1 VAAEVRFPVRGARAM
16 NPTATEIAESDAWK
30 QMLSQ
35 LDLQLWNEF
44 KRAKLNDTEELLK
57 VQARRWAL
65 DVIRS
70 ELERE
75 LPKRSI
81 NLQKS
86 HQ

>member
-1 VAAEVRFPVRGARAM
+1 MNLTAEDL
-16 NPTATEIAESDAWK
+16 AESDVWK
-30 QMLSQ
+30 QALAR
-35 LDLQLWNEF
+35 LDLELWSEF

-65 DVIRS
+65 DVIQG